1 MNFFATTRTQV
12 AAVVVGSV
20 LLAHFLSILIVS
32 LLLHAGQPTPMP
44 VIGHGGA
51 TLLGELYDAG
61 PAIRPALLEGAA
73 SAGIRL
79 RPLADGETSAC
90 KLVERPPFET
100 ERHARPGAP
109 PIKPAKVAV
118 CSPALD
124 DGVQTAFQ
132 TSGGTWLGVID
143 SLGAPPIHHPPPR
156 PQYML
161 VGILAVTVATTVM
174 LCLWASRRVT
184 APLLRLAEAA
194 EQVDIEKGGTVPRTS
209 GTREIRLLADAF
221 NGLILRLRGYA
232 AEQRQLVAGVSHD
245 LRTPLTR
252 MRLRLD
258 QVTDPALRDRLIN
271 DVQTMEI
278 VVESSLSLIR
288 AQEGGARKC
297 DVDIGALLC
306 TIVDNFVDS
315 GADVDFSGPLHLKLH
330 CDPALMT
337 RAIENVVDNALKF
350 AGRAEVLLRAEPTQA
365 VIEVSDDG
373 PGISDEQKTRVF
385 EAFYRGDESRGVT
398 EGSGLGLAI
407 TKALVSAHGGTVDL
421 LDAQPNGL
429 TVRMLLPAV
438 AH

>member
-32 LLLHAGQPTPMP
+32 MLLHAGQQERVP
-44 VIGHGGA
+44 VIGRGAA
-51 TLLGELYDAG
+51 TLLGELYDSG
-61 PAIRPALLEGAA
+61 PDTRPALLEAA
-73 SAGIRL
+73 ARSGIRL
-79 RPLADGETSAC
+79 RPLAASEASAC
-90 KLVERPPFET
+90 TPVERPPGET
-100 ERHARPGAP
+100 DRHAPRG
-109 PIKPAKVAV
+109 KPLNPVKVAI
-118 CSPALD
+118 CSPALE

-132 TSGGTWLGVID
+132 TFGGTWLGVID
-143 SLGAPPIHHPPPR
+143 SLGAQPMHRPPPPH

-161 VGILAVTVATTVM
+161 VGILAVTVATTVA

-194 EQVDIEKGGTVPRTS
+194 EQVDIEHGGTVPRTG
-209 GTREIRLLADAF
+209 GTREIHLLADAF

-258 QVTDPALRDRLIN
+258 QVPDQALRERLIN
-271 DVQTMEI
+271 DVQTMQI
-278 VVESSLSLIR
+278 VVDSSLSLIR
-288 AQEGGARKC
+288 AQEGRVQKC
-297 DVDIGALLC
+297 DVDIGALLA

-315 GADVDFSGPLHLKLH
+315 GADVDFTGPMHLKLH

-350 AGRAEVLLRAEPTQA
+350 AGRAEVVLRAEPDQA

-385 EAFYRGDESRGVT
+385 EAFYRGDDSRGIT

-407 TKALVSAHGGTVDL
+407 TKALVHAHGGTVDL
-421 LDAQPNGL
+421 LDVEPTGL
-429 TVRMLLPAV
+429 MVRLLVPS
-438 AH
+438 

>member
-1 MNFFATTRTQV
+1 MNFFGTTRTQV

-32 LLLHAGQPTPMP
+32 LLLRANQPERVP
-44 VIGHGGA
+44 VISHGAA
-51 TLLGELYDAG
+51 TLLGELYDSD
-61 PAIRPALLEGAA
+61 PATRPALLEAA
-73 SAGIRL
+73 GRSGIKL
-79 RPLADGETSAC
+79 RPLADDETSAC
-90 KLVERPPFET
+90 TPV
-100 ERHARPGAP
+100 ARPAGETDHRTP
-109 PIKPAKVAV
+109 HPHPLNPVKVAT
-118 CSPALD
+118 CSPALA

-132 TSGGTWLGVID
+132 TFGGTWLGVID
-143 SLGAPPIHHPPPR
+143 SLGAPPMHRPPPR
-156 PQYML
+156 PPYFL
-161 VGILAVTVATTVM
+161 VGILAVTVATTVT

-194 EQVDIEKGGTVPRTS
+194 EQVDIEHGGTVPRTG

-258 QVTDPALRDRLIN
+258 QVTDNALRERLIN
-271 DVQTMEI
+271 DVQTMQII
-278 VVESSLSLIR
+278 VDSSLSLIR
-288 AQEGGARKC
+288 AQEGRVQKC
-297 DVDIGALLC
+297 DVDIGALLS
-306 TIVDNFVDS
+306 TIVDNFVDT
-315 GADVDFSGPLHLKLH
+315 GADVDFTGPMHLKLH

-350 AGRAEVLLRAEPTQA
+350 AGRAEVVLRAEPSQA

-373 PGISDEQKTRVF
+373 PGISDEQKSRVF
-385 EAFYRGDESRGVT
+385 EAFYRGEESRGVT

-407 TKALVSAHGGTVDL
+407 TKALVHAHGGTVDL
-421 LDAQPNGL
+421 LDAEPTGL
-429 TVRMLLPAV
+429 MVRMLVPS
-438 AH
+438 